1 MVLHAAVQR
10 NTRGMPTTRRRYMVT
25 ETDEVSAA
33 LADAAARWPQLRG
46 RPGELLQR
54 LIAEGHRTLRTS
66 TEARQAAAYATEG
79 ALTGAYEPD
88 YLPQLREDWPA

>member
-1 MVLHAAVQR
+1 
-10 NTRGMPTTRRRYMVT
+10 MVT
-25 ETDEVSAA
+25 ETDGVSAA

-54 LIAEGHRTLRTS
+54 LIAEGHRALRAS
-66 TEARQAAAYATEG
+66 AEGRQVAVDATKG

-88 YLPQLREDWPA
+88 YLPRLREDWPA